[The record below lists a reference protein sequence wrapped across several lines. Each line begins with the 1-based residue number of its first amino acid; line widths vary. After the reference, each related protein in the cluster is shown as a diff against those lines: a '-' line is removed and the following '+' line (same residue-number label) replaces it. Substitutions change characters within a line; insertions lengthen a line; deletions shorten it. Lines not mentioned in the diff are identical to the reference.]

1 MTKKLLTHNI
11 SLDTSFF
18 EQNNFLVGGKIK
30 ELAELCKKGVAKI
43 FITDITYRETIERF
57 RKNLVLSDEKT
68 KKPKEQLATNA
79 RVLRNF
85 PEMKGYFDFPTI
97 DVDNLLTRFNND
109 FDNWLKE
116 NKAIIIPTEH
126 ITIKVVFDDYFNNR
140 QPFKEGEKKHE
151 FPDAFTLKALVDYFS
166 SKKEKSYIL
175 SADKDILEYKS
186 KTLIPTEDTSLLFDL
201 IIRTTPE
208 KIEEKAIEL
217 LEDEFKISKT
227 FLEKDTREM
236 IERAIE
242 DEIGSTYEIDEL
254 RIDSV
259 QHIDISDIDL
269 NSFSIVSLNTTD
281 KTAKLECYI
290 TFSFDVSF
298 SADDYS
304 ESWYDKED
312 GIYHF
317 VESKTFHIQD
327 RYDIP
332 VTINAQ
338 FDTDEE
344 FAELELEDIN
354 YGKKLDV
361 MDSFN
366 PRNQNY

>member
-1 MTKKLLTHNI
+1 MPKKLLTHNI

-18 EQNNFLVGGKIK
+18 EQNNFLIGAKIK
-30 ELAELCKKGVAKI
+30 ELSELCEKGVANI
-43 FITDITYRETIERF
+43 FITDITYRETITRF
-57 RKNLVLSDEKT
+57 RKNLVLAEEKT

-79 RVLRNF
+79 RVFRNF
-85 PEMKGYFDFPTI
+85 PEMNGYFELPTI
-97 DVDNLLTRFNND
+97 DVDALFSKFKKDFN
-109 FDNWLKE
+109 NWLKE
-116 NKAIIIPTEH
+116 NKAVIIPTEH
-126 ITIKVVFDDYFNNR
+126 ITIKEVFDDYFDNR

-151 FPDAFTLKALVDYFS
+151 FPDAFTLKALIDYFS
-166 SKKEKSYIL
+166 SKKQKSYVL
-175 SADKDILEYKS
+175 SADKDILEYNS
-186 KTLIPTEDTSLLFDL
+186 KILIPTEDTSLLYDL

-217 LEDEFKISKT
+217 LEDEFKNSKA
-227 FLEKDTREM
+227 FLEKETKEM
-236 IERAIE
+236 LIRAIE
-242 DEIGSTYEIDEL
+242 DEIGSTYQIDEL
-254 RIDSV
+254 DIDSV
-259 QHIDISDIDL
+259 QHIDITDIDL

-304 ESWYDKED
+304 EAWYDKED
-312 GIYHF
+312 DIHHF
-317 VESKTFHIQD
+317 VKSKTFYIED
-327 RYDIP
+327 TYNIP
-332 VTINAQ
+332 VTINAN

-366 PRNQNY
+366 PRKQ